1 MYFVFS
7 DTFDLHSENRL
18 FINTFFVGF
27 VVWFGFSGFGG
38 CFFFFVRG
46 LFLFNVHWVNEPT
59 GLVDT
64 ESESGCRQF
73 LFCVFSFFFFFC
85 SVFLKTEQCYRLIA
99 YGSQLMS

>member
-38 CFFFFVRG
+38 CFFFFCEGVVP
-46 LFLFNVHWVNEPT
+46 F
-59 GLVDT
+59 
-64 ESESGCRQF
+64 
-73 LFCVFSFFFFFC
+73 
-85 SVFLKTEQCYRLIA
+85 
-99 YGSQLMS
+99 